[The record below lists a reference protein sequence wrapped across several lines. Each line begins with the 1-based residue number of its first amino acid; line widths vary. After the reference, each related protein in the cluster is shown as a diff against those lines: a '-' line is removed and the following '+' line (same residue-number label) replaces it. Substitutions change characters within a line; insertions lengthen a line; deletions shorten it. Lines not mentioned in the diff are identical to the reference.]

1 MRLIARMASWLRVSS
16 RRAEFEREM
25 QDEMRIHLEL
35 YQADLRRR
43 GLPEAEARR
52 RAFAD
57 FGSPDARKE
66 ECREALGLRLFDD
79 LRGDVAYAVRLLRRS
94 PAFTTVAFLSLA
106 LGIGANTAIFS
117 LIDAVLMKTLPVE
130 NPQSL
135 FFVDNSG
142 GKSGGS
148 SGPPYPCFERLRD
161 HNRFLSGIA
170 AFSHRQFKVSI
181 DGIPERVRGQY
192 ASGSYF
198 DLLGVRAIHG
208 RVLTSADDAAPGRGG
223 PDGPVAVISEAFW
236 TRRFARDPSVIGK
249 NVQVETQWVTIVGV
263 TPPGFFGLQV
273 GMPVDITV
281 PMMLV
286 EQGLQSKQSWWL
298 SVIAR
303 VAPGATVEQARADL
317 DALWDVYMTEEA
329 GMPRERRARDY
340 FSGLVLVPAA
350 RGANELRRTYS
361 EPLLIVMGIVGVVL
375 LIGCA
380 NVANLLLARA
390 AARQTEIAIRL
401 AIGASRGRLIRQ
413 LLTEGVVLVS
423 LGAAAGLLFARW
435 GASFLVAVLA
445 GPAQRVVLEPRFD
458 LRVLGFTAGVS
469 IATAMLFS
477 LAPALRATDV
487 GAAKPGSAVRSTPQ
501 NRLGGALVVVQVTL
515 SVLLLCGGALFVRTL
530 HNLNGVDFGFDRD
543 GILSM
548 QVDATV
554 PGRAVRQK
562 TPAEIRADHARL
574 GALWRGF
581 MERLHQ
587 VPGVSSAGV
596 AAGMSPLSGLIRG
609 VKIAID
615 GPAPGPVKDRGIRI
629 NQVTDRYLETVG
641 IRLLAGRSFT
651 PHDRS
656 DSLRVAI
663 LNQTAARAFFG
674 RESPLGRKVNFPG
687 QRVEDQYEIVGVA
700 ADAHYQDLRTPDQP
714 MIYVPLEQAI
724 DPITGAILF
733 VRGAGD
739 VLRLVPSI
747 RASVAETVP
756 GGFVS
761 GIATIEQQVEMSLV
775 RERMLALLATF
786 FSVLALL
793 LAYVGLYGVMSYRVA
808 RRTREIGIRI
818 AIGARQPSVIWMM
831 VRETLLLVT
840 IGAALGTLAS
850 LGVSRLVA
858 AQLFGVTPRDPVAIA
873 VALSVLGC
881 VTLIAGYVPARR
893 ASRID
898 PVKALRAE

>member
-1 MRLIARMASWLRVSS
+1 MSLVARVKSWFRVSS
-16 RRAEFEREM
+16 RRADFERQM

-43 GLPEAEARR
+43 GLSEEEARR

-57 FGSPDARKE
+57 FGSPAARQE
-66 ECREALGLRLFDD
+66 ECREAVGLRLFDE
-79 LRGDVAYAVRLLRRS
+79 LRGDIVYAVRLLRRS
-94 PAFTTVAFLSLA
+94 PAFTIVALLSLA
-106 LGIGANTAIFS
+106 LGIGANTALFS
-117 LIDAVLMKTLPVE
+117 LIDTVLIKTLPVE
-130 NPQSL
+130 DPQRL

-170 AFSHRQFKVSI
+170 AFDERAFKVSI
-181 DGIPERVRGQY
+181 DGVPERVRGQY

-208 RVLTSADDAAPGRGG
+208 RLLTPADDAEPGRGG
-223 PDGPVAVISEAFW
+223 PDGPVAVISDAFW
-236 TRRFARDPSVIGK
+236 TRRFARDPSVLGK
-249 NVQVETQWVTIVGV
+249 NIQVGTEWVTVVGI

-286 EQGLQSKQSWWL
+286 QQGLQSKQSWWL

-317 DALWDVYMTEEA
+317 EGIWDTYMTEV
-329 GMPRERRARDY
+329 GMPRGSRTRGY
-340 FSGLVLVPAA
+340 FSDLVLVPAA
-350 RGANELRRTYS
+350 RGANELRRAYS

-390 AARQTEIAIRL
+390 TARQNEIAVRL

-435 GASFLVAVLA
+435 GALFLVAVLA
-445 GPAQRVVLEPRFD
+445 GPAQSVALEPHFD
-458 LRVLGFTAGVS
+458 LRVLGFTASVS
-469 IATAMLFS
+469 IATALLFS

-487 GAAKPGSAVRSTPQ
+487 DAAKPGSVVRSTPQ
-501 NRLGGALVVVQVTL
+501 NRLGRALVVAQVTL
-515 SVLLLCGGALFVRTL
+515 SVLLLCGAGLFLRTL
-530 HNLNGVDFGFDRD
+530 HNLNGVASGFDHD
-543 GILSM
+543 DILTM
-548 QVDATV
+548 QVEATV
-554 PGRAVRQK
+554 PGRTVTPR
-562 TPAEIRADHARL
+562 TPAEFRADHARL
-574 GALWRGF
+574 GAIWRGF
-581 MERLHQ
+581 MERVHQ
-587 VPGVSSAGV
+587 GPGVSSAAL
-596 AAGMSPLSGLIRG
+596 AAGMSPLSGHIRG

-615 GPAPGPVKDRGIRI
+615 GPASGPEKDRGIRV
-629 NQVTDRYLETVG
+629 NHVTDRYFKTIG

-651 PHDRS
+651 PS
-656 DSLRVAI
+656 DQSGSLRVAI
-663 LNQTAARAFFG
+663 LNETAARAFFG
-674 RESPLGRKVNFPG
+674 TESPLGRKGSFPG
-687 QRVEDQYEIVGVA
+687 QRVADPFEIVGIV
-700 ADAHYQDLRTPDQP
+700 ADARYQDLRTPDQP
-714 MIYVPLEQAI
+714 MAYVPIEQAI
-724 DPITGAILF
+724 DPITNTVLF

-739 VLRLVPSI
+739 VMGLVPSI

-756 GGFVS
+756 GGFVA
-761 GIATIEQQVEMSLV
+761 GIATIEQQKKMTLV
-775 RERMLALLATF
+775 RERMLAFLATF
-786 FSVLALL
+786 FAALALL
-793 LAYVGLYGVMSYRVA
+793 LACIGLYGVMAYRVA

-818 AIGARQPSVIWMM
+818 AIGARQQSVVWMM

-840 IGAALGTLAS
+840 IGAALGTLAA
-850 LGVSRLVA
+850 LAVNRFVA
-858 AQLFGVTPRDPVAIA
+858 AQLFGVTPQDPAAIA
-873 VALSVLGC
+873 VALLVLGC
-881 VTLIAGYVPARR
+881 VTLIAGYVPARH